1 MHVHVCEYI
10 SHLILKYL
18 SLSHK
23 NSLTSYILT
32 TCIIYCYTMEFNE
45 EPQNVN
51 SIKN

>member
-10 SHLILKYL
+10 SHIVLKYL
-18 SLSHK
+18 SLSLK
-23 NSLTSYILT
+23 NSLTSYILI
-32 TCIIYCYTMEFNE
+32 TCIIYCYTMQFNE